1 MAFGDFTVVRSTV
14 KNVLGSNGLIGQVAI
29 NTPAFEFNADGSYK
43 GLLVEPGATN
53 LALYSQQF
61 DDGYW
66 SKDSLTVDPN
76 STTAPDG
83 TTTADKLTATG
94 ADSFSQ
100 STAITSVSGQTYTF
114 SVYLKADTPTTLAL
128 YCLNPVTAQSVNVT
142 TEWQRF
148 SITVAVNSTTVR
160 WQIGGG
166 GTFTTGEVI
175 YAWGAQVELG
185 SVATSPIYTVGSTV
199 ARTADNIT
207 LTSASSLIGQLTG
220 AVYCE
225 VNMRQFSGG
234 FRRAWSTRVTTGGQ
248 STSLL
253 FNNLDTLVGVRGVS
267 VTISPIAYPVG
278 ISKYLITYTA
288 GDIRVYRNGAL
299 IGSSTSAYVNSDPHT
314 VIYLGNDDQGAGS
327 IQQANDHLRAFA
339 TFTTSFTS
347 AQAIAITTL

>member
-1 MAFGDFTVVRSTV
+1 
-14 KNVLGSNGLIGQVAI
+14 
-29 NTPAFEFNADGSYK
+29 
-43 GLLVEPGATN
+43 
-53 LALYSQQF
+53 LYSQQF

-66 SKDSLTVDPN
+66 SKDALTVDPN

-185 SVATSPIYTVGSTV
+185 SVATSPIYTVASTV
-199 ARTADNIT
+199 ARTADVVS
-207 LTSASSLIGQLTG
+207 LTGASSLIGQTEGTIYLEVDWQYVAGNQFLIDINADPATTDNRVAIYVSSGDEIFFNINADGVVATNTG
-220 AVYCE
+220 V
-225 VNMRQFSGG
+225 
-234 FRRAWSTRVTTGGQ
+234 
-248 STSLL
+248 
-253 FNNLDTLVGVRGVS
+253 
-267 VTISPIAYPVG
+267 
-278 ISKYLITYTA
+278 
-288 GDIRVYRNGAL
+288 
-299 IGSSTSAYVNSDPHT
+299 TSAGFTGVLKLAFAYAHNDCALYKDGASISTDAT
-314 VIYLGNDDQGAGS
+314 VDFSAIATLAQIFLGQTLSGN
-327 IQQANDHLRAFA
+327 QQANMWIRSVALFPTRL
-339 TFTTSFTS
+339 SN
-347 AQAIAITTL
+347 AQLASLTTL